1 MKMNKS
7 VIKIAGLILLAV
19 LVVSCT
25 PQAAPAAVEPVAAE
39 VALTLSGPATG
50 VSWSMEDLQGLPATE
65 TEYTNKDGETTTYTG
80 VAISALLAEVGID
93 SYNSLTLIAADGY
106 SAEVT
111 ADELAG
117 CPNCIVA
124 FDDGSLRSVMPD
136 LSSKLQV
143 KDLVEIQI
151 NQ

>member
-1 MKMNKS
+1 
-7 VIKIAGLILLAV
+7 
-19 LVVSCT
+19 
-25 PQAAPAAVEPVAAE
+25 
-39 VALTLSGPATG
+39 
-50 VSWSMEDLQGLPATE
+50 MEDLQGLPATE
-65 TEYTNKDGETTTYTG
+65 AEYTNKDGETTMYTG

-93 SYNSLTLIAADGY
+93 SFNSLILVAADGY
-106 SAEVT
+106 TAEVT

-117 CPNCIVA
+117 CSNCIAA

>member
-1 MKMNKS
+1 MKKS
-7 VIKIAGLILLAV
+7 IYKIAGLTLMAV
-19 LVVSCT
+19 LVVSCA
-25 PQAAPAAVEPVAAE
+25 PQAAPTPAEPVAAE
-39 VALTLSGPATG
+39 AALTLSGPATG

-65 TEYTNKDGETTTYTG
+65 AEYTNKDGETTTYTG

-93 SYNSLTLIAADGY
+93 SFNSLTLLAADGY
-106 SAEVT
+106 TAEVT
-111 ADELAG
+111 AGELAG

-124 FDDGSLRSVMPD
+124 FDDGSLRSVMPG
-136 LSSKLQV
+136 LTSKLQV

>member
-1 MKMNKS
+1 MKKS
-7 VIKIAGLILLAV
+7 INKIAGLILVAV
-19 LVVSCT
+19 LVVSCA
-25 PQAAPAAVEPVAAE
+25 PQAAPNAVEPVSAE
-39 VALTLSGPATG
+39 AALTLSGPATG
-50 VSWSMEDLQGLPATE
+50 VSWSMEDLQGLPATK

-80 VAISALLAEVGID
+80 VAISALLAEVGIETFK
-93 SYNSLTLIAADGY
+93 SLTLIAADGY
-106 SAEVT
+106 TAEVT

-117 CPNCIVA
+117 SPNCIVA
-124 FDDGSLRSVMPD
+124 FDEGSLRSVMPD